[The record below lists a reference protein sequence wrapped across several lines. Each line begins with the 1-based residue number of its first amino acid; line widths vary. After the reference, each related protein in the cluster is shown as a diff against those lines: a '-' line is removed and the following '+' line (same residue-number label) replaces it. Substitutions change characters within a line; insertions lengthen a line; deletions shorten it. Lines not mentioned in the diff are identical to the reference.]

1 MNSPPGPS
9 RSASITEG
17 ASLVALGLLVMAVTL
32 SPVTD
37 YDLFLHLKTGA
48 IILETGHVPQ
58 VDDYSAVARGRPFV
72 AHEWL
77 SEVAFRTIERGIGGT
92 ALQAFPC
99 LAVMVGLAIAA
110 LLYGAARRL
119 GASPVLAVPML
130 AFVMVLAAA
139 RLTVRP
145 HLFSYSML
153 AAFLLLLAGRR
164 AGRRIRW
171 WAFMLLQIA
180 WANLHGSFLLGPAI
194 VGLAAIGEAIERRD
208 EARRLGILAAA
219 LLFACVVN
227 PYGLRLLSFPLQLT
241 QSGFMKEIYEWRPP
255 FASSYAG
262 TYMARSYVAW
272 IALGTAVLVS
282 GLIAARRR
290 RTLPPAGL
298 FPLLLFVVFLA
309 LSLRMNRAVTDFALV
324 TLPGLAGWLTWLAG
338 PRLDDPRVRLPV
350 IMGTSV
356 ALVGLASWFM
366 LNGYPFRPGDSRPF
380 GLGISGNTPILAADY
395 LEANGVRG
403 NVFNTYGIGP
413 YLIYRLYPA
422 IRVAMDS
429 RNDVYGEALYGEYKK
444 ALEDAA
450 TLGALLRRIEAS
462 AVVMDW
468 VGGKNLRTARLL
480 PTVGPWRPVYFDD
493 VAIIYMTPDGSRR
506 DLVARDGYSL
516 LDPARYR
523 PGGFRPEQA
532 PEALEEA
539 ERAKRS
545 SRGALIAR
553 VMRIDAL
560 CALGRRDEAFEEEA
574 RVLASNPQLPDI
586 YVFLGDIR
594 LSLGDREGAA
604 ARYRRALDL
613 SPGWSRALEG
623 LRAAGASVANLAP
636 LRETREP

>member
-1 MNSPPGPS
+1 MNSHPVAS
-9 RSASITEG
+9 RAVSIAG
-17 ASLVALGLLVMAVTL
+17 AASLVALGLLVMAVTL

-48 IILETGHVPQ
+48 VILETGRVPQ
-58 VDDYSAVARGRPFV
+58 VDDYSAVARGRPFI

-77 SEVAFRTIERGIGGT
+77 SEVALQGIERGGGQA
-92 ALQAFPC
+92 ALQAFPL
-99 LAVMVGLAIAA
+99 LAVIVGLAIAA

-119 GASPVLAVPML
+119 GASPVLTVPML

-145 HLFSYSML
+145 HLFSYLMI

-164 AGRRIRW
+164 AGRRIPL
-171 WAFMLLQIA
+171 WAFVPLQVG

-194 VGLAAIGEAIERRD
+194 VGLASIGEAIERRD
-208 EARRLGILAAA
+208 EARRLGILAAV
-219 LLFACVVN
+219 LLIACVVN
-227 PYGLRLLSFPLQLT
+227 PYGLGLLSFPFQLT
-241 QSGFMKEIYEWRPP
+241 GSGFMNEIYEWRPP
-255 FASSYAG
+255 FGSSYAES
-262 TYMARSYVAW
+262 YMARYYVMW

-282 GLIAARRR
+282 GLVAARRR
-290 RTLPPAGL
+290 RSLPPAGL

-338 PRLDDPRVRLPV
+338 PRLARLDDPRIRLPFV
-350 IMGTSV
+350 MATSV

-380 GLGISGNTPILAADY
+380 GFGISGNTPILAADY
-395 LEANGVRG
+395 LEANSVRG
-403 NVFNTYGIGP
+403 NVFNTYGTGP

-444 ALEDAA
+444 ALEDPV
-450 TLGALLRRIEAS
+450 TLAALLRRIDAS
-462 AVVMDW
+462 AVVLDW

-480 PTVGPWRPVYFDD
+480 PTAGRWRPVYFDD
-493 VAIIYMTPDGSRR
+493 VAIIYMNADGSRR
-506 DLVARDGYSL
+506 DLVARDGYTL

-523 PGGFRPEQA
+523 PGGIGPDNA
-532 PEALEEA
+532 PAALEEA

-545 SRGALIAR
+545 GRGSLIAR

-560 CALGRRDEAFEEEA
+560 LALGRHDEAYEEEA
-574 RVLASNPQLPDI
+574 GVLASNPQLPHI
-586 YVFLGDIR
+586 YVFLGDMR
-594 LSLGDREGAA
+594 LSVGDREGAA
-604 ARYRRALDL
+604 VRYRRALDL
-613 SPGWSRALEG
+613 APGWSRALAG
-623 LRAAGASVANLAP
+623 LRAAGASP
-636 LRETREP
+636 